1 MREYENVVNQ
11 LRRQIIISLEAQ
23 IARESD
29 PISSHLAADE
39 ITRSGARVRQ
49 LVAVLILVC
58 QHPGKTSLEL
68 AQYGLDRYII
78 ARRLPELERSGTVER
93 GGFTLCSV
101 GSRTAIKW
109 MPSAEAIATVEDA
122 RKSCRSTGEQNATE
136 G

>member
-1 MREYENVVNQ
+1 MREYKSVVNQ
-11 LRRQIIISLEAQ
+11 LRRQVIASLEAQ
-23 IARESD
+23 IAREDD

-39 ITRSGARVRQ
+39 VTQSGARLRQ

-58 QHPGKTSLEL
+58 KHPGKTSLEL

-78 ARRLPELERSGTVER
+78 ARRLPELERSGAVER

-101 GSRTAIKW
+101 GGRTAIKW
-109 MPSAEAIATVEDA
+109 MPSAEAVATVEDA
-122 RKSCRSTGEQNATE
+122 RKACRSTGERNAE